1 MAEQKQPRRRKSKRL
16 NLSKKAQWEAILKG
30 TTKDEV
36 PIQVLDSISVNLKD
50 GTSVNIYV
58 RELLKDGEDPQNLE
72 VEIQRR
78 LDEMDD
84 IIQDVDFY
92 ISVPALSKTVQPVTD
107 EILKDL

>member
-1 MAEQKQPRRRKSKRL
+1 
-16 NLSKKAQWEAILKG
+16 
-30 TTKDEV
+30 
-36 PIQVLDSISVNLKD
+36 
-50 GTSVNIYV
+50 V
-58 RELLKDGEDPQNLE
+58 RDLLRDGEDPQTLE